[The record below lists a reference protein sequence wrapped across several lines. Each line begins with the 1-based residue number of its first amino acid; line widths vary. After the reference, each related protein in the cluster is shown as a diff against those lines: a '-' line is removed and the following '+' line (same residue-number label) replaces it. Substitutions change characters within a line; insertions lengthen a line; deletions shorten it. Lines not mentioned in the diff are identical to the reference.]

1 VEHLQTLLAQ
11 VNIEPERLEM
21 FNLSAA
27 MGKRWAEICNEFTA
41 KIKKLGPSPMHLTGR
56 LQQAGRAESN
66 TENKPEGQE
75 KP

>member
-1 VEHLQTLLAQ
+1 MEHLQTLLAQ

-41 KIKKLGPSPMHLTGR
+41 KIKKLGPSPVRLAGPSQPPGEAGVNPENETEGR
-56 LQQAGRAESN
+56 
-66 TENKPEGQE
+66 E

>member
-1 VEHLQTLLAQ
+1 MQTLLAR

-41 KIKKLGPSPMHLTGR
+41 KIKKLGPSPVR
-56 LQQAGRAESN
+56 LSGPSQPSAEAGAN
-66 TENKPEGQE
+66 PENKPQGQE

>member
-1 VEHLQTLLAQ
+1 MEHLQALLAQ

-41 KIKKLGPSPMHLTGR
+41 RIKKLGPSPMRLR
-56 LQQAGRAESN
+56 EQLQQADRAEN
-66 TENKPEGQE
+66 NAENKTQGQE

>member
-1 VEHLQTLLAQ
+1 MEQLQTLLAQ

-41 KIKKLGPSPMHLTGR
+41 RIQELGPSPMRATGR
-56 LQQAGRAESN
+56 LQPAGRAEGN